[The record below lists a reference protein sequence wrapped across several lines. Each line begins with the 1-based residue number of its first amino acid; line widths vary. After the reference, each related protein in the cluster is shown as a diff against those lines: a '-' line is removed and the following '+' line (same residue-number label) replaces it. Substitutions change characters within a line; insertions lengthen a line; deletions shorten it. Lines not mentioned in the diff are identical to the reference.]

1 MKLSPGG
8 NINGARMT
16 DQELLY
22 TMALTMALRYHSKH
36 QRTLLDTLGSATAV
50 YENRSDIGRFFE
62 DLSPR
67 LGEAIATMAG
77 LLPQCEKELAYAR
90 AHQILMI
97 AIGDA
102 DYPRRLR
109 QCEDAPILIYT
120 LGNAD
125 FNAAHVVS
133 IVGTRR
139 CTERGRELAQQLVAG
154 IAAQCPGT
162 LIVSGLAYGVDVA
175 AHRASLEAGLPTVG
189 ILAHGLDEIYPR
201 SHRQTAIEMLK
212 LGGLLT
218 EFTSHTPIDRLN
230 FLQRNRIVAGLADAV
245 VIVESPA
252 RGGSLNTAR
261 LANDYQ
267 RDVFAFP
274 GRPSDVNSEGCNLL
288 IRRNGAVLITSA
300 DDLLSDLGW
309 QTTAAAADKGQTM
322 LFPDLTAE
330 EQALVDALRTAEAD
344 LAQADLAVAL
354 DMPVYKLTPLILA
367 LEMKGVV
374 KVLPG
379 NKYHLVGL

>member
-1 MKLSPGG
+1 
-8 NINGARMT
+8 MT

-22 TMALTMALRYHSKH
+22 MMALTMSMRQASKH
-36 QRTLLDTLGSATAV
+36 QRTLLETLGSATAV
-50 YENRSDIGRFFE
+50 FENRHDLGRYFE

-67 LGEAIATMAG
+67 IGEAIGNMAG
-77 LLPQCEKELAYAR
+77 LLPQCEKELSYAR
-90 AHQILMI
+90 AHQIRVLTLN
-97 AIGDA
+97 D
-102 DYPRRLR
+102 DDFPKRLR
-109 QCEDAPILIYT
+109 QCEDAPILIFT
-120 LGNAD
+120 LGNTD
-125 FNAAHVVS
+125 FNTAHVVS

-139 CTERGRELAQQLVAG
+139 CTERGRELTQQLVAG
-154 IAAQCPGT
+154 IASQCPGT
-162 LIVSGLAYGVDVA
+162 IIVSGLAYGIDVA
-175 AHRASLEAGLPTVG
+175 AHRAALEAGLPTVG
-189 ILAHGLDEIYPR
+189 VLAHGLDEIYPR
-201 SHRQTAIEMLK
+201 THRQTAIDMLK
-212 LGGLLT
+212 NGGLLT

-274 GRPSDVNSEGCNLL
+274 GRPSDVTSEGCNQL

-309 QTTAAAADKGQTM
+309 QTTAAESDKGQTT
-322 LFPDLTAE
+322 LFPDFTAE
-330 EQALVDALRTAEAD
+330 EQTLVDALRAADAD
-344 LAQADLAVAL
+344 LAQADLALAL
-354 DMPVYKLTPLILA
+354 DMPVYKLTPLILT

-379 NKYHLVGL
+379 NRYHLIGF